1 MQKKKSLGQH
11 FLRSESA
18 LRKIVE
24 AGHLSPTDIVLEVGP
39 GEGVLTE
46 LLLKQAGKVIA
57 VEKDDRLI
65 PVLEQKFASE
75 IASGKLEL
83 IHADILDFNLSS
95 YKLVAKSYKLIA
107 NIPYYITGALIRKFL
122 ESDTEPSAMVL
133 LVQKE
138 VAKRIVARNGKAESN
153 PEDSVARPAKGRSR
167 ESILSISVK
176 AYGTPHYIDTVKAG
190 AFSPPPKVDSAI
202 IAIENI
208 SKKFFADGDEKRFF
222 ELLKK
227 GFAHP
232 RKLLSSN
239 LGISAD
245 ILRACGIAEKARAE
259 NLSVEKWK
267 RVCASLKP

>member
-1 MQKKKSLGQH
+1 MLHKKSLGQH

-24 AGHLSPTDIVLEVGP
+24 AGHLLTTDTVLEVGP

-46 LLLKQAGKVIA
+46 LLLAQAGKVIA

-65 PVLEQKFASE
+65 PILREKFASE
-75 IASGKLEL
+75 ITSGRLSL
-83 IHADILDFNLSS
+83 IHLDILDFDPSAYGLEPRAYS
-95 YKLVAKSYKLIA
+95 VVA

-122 ESDTEPSAMVL
+122 ESERQPSMMVL
-133 LVQKE
+133 LLQKE
-138 VAKRIVARNGKAESN
+138 VAKRIVAADG
-153 PEDSVARPAKGRSR
+153 R

-176 AYGTPHYIDTVKAG
+176 AYGTPKYIDTVKAG

-202 IAIENI
+202 IAIEHI
-208 SKKFFADGDEKRFF
+208 SKKFFGEDNEGRFF
-222 ELLKK
+222 ELLKR

-239 LGISAD
+239 LD
-245 ILRACGIAEKARAE
+245 IPGENLLACGIAEKARPE
-259 NLSVEKWK
+259 NLSIADWQ
-267 RVCASLKP
+267 RLCASLEP